1 MLFLTLTVL
10 TDARPTA
17 ASDNIRGGIRIY
29 FTEQDMTDAHQ
40 KRLNQ
45 ITSTE
50 NDNTLTEDHNQSGS
64 KLQELLLTT
73 NNDKQINSRH
83 ELYQNPTTLQ
93 FKFKTESPSSLRTVA
108 SPLLVQ
114 NSVRNKLGM
123 RQRRAAGRKRGS
135 RNHRGQQQHGGH
147 QNIQIHG
154 ASWFK
159 KYQALYNTKRTTY
172 QPEEVTGPQI
182 VQPRRQTNNSKQNNK
197 QNLIQ
202 KQKQT
207 FAQNPMAN
215 IQNDDYYYN
224 YVYPLYQLHS
234 RDSNPVY
241 FQRDQNQL
249 ARVKPP
255 YINPEAQRG
264 NQLLFDPQRQPQQ
277 QLRGQQQQQSSPNY
291 ARNNLFTASQENR
304 PSQGY
309 ELHQKFTGTEAY
321 ANTKMFPESQGFSS
335 ETVQHPSNQGILLRY
350 MQSYPNLQGPTSQ
363 WLQRSPEKPD
373 SQRATGSRT
382 GQRSLLSNI
391 AYTRPA
397 VLGIFN
403 KLGNTNA
410 RSGQL
415 RDSILS
421 PSPAQDYALH
431 RIGLKDDAS
440 FMEASPNFDRNSW
453 TLNAVQSLI
462 PKAQAKDFIP
472 RPQQK
477 PLDKFVR
484 VEKSKI
490 PMVTK
495 PGNPKVSQNVP
506 QQDLVEL
513 SKKIAIPNAR
523 NRNLPQATQVKNVN
537 PNTAKPS
544 NGKNDMAIAKS
555 NKMMMQAGQNSAAIK
570 SNEPVVSNQR
580 WENMELVTN
589 EVRLE
594 KGQRNANL
602 VTNKPAISSRDQQNL
617 RAQESEA
624 VIQQENKNINP
635 TKNETAESKQV
646 DNNDRLDGG
655 EAVSQRDQSKMA
667 GNINNAL
674 VKHDTINGLNII
686 KNPVLATREK
696 KPTTEFNEDTNYER
710 SAIPRPNAKPSHED
724 NDIRLNFYK
733 EMKKPPTHFDE
744 NEAENDKRD
753 VIYRDINPSSEIDS
767 DDVTAEN
774 LAAIFNEL
782 DGEID
787 SVLREDVSKKDLI
800 SRPKDDVARTQDEI
814 EMTVYNDRNE
824 DRSESNV
831 NFVNVDSEKDSGVN
845 FEQKQELTPI
855 ENEENVTGVTK
866 TLPKEKFDLKR
877 LHFGLRNGNTFD

>member
-1 MLFLTLTVL
+1 M
-10 TDARPTA
+10 
-17 ASDNIRGGIRIY
+17 
-29 FTEQDMTDAHQ
+29 
-40 KRLNQ
+40 
-45 ITSTE
+45 
-50 NDNTLTEDHNQSGS
+50 
-64 KLQELLLTT
+64 LTT

-123 RQRRAAGRKRGS
+123 RERRAASRKRGS
-135 RNHRGQQQHGGH
+135 HNHHSQQQHGGH
-147 QNIQIHG
+147 QNIQIKG

-172 QPEEVTGPQI
+172 QPEEVIGPQI
-182 VQPRRQTNNSKQNNK
+182 VQPRRQISNSKQNNK
-197 QNLIQ
+197 QNLMQ
-202 KQKQT
+202 KQKKT

-249 ARVKPP
+249 AGVRPP
-255 YINPEAQRG
+255 YINPEAQRR
-264 NQLLFDPQRQPQQ
+264 NQLLFDPLRQPQQ
-277 QLRGQQQQQSSPNY
+277 QLREQQQQQSSSNY

-309 ELHQKFTGTEAY
+309 KLPQKFTGTEAF
-321 ANTKMFPESQGFSS
+321 ANTKMFPESQGFGS
-335 ETVQHPSNQGILLRY
+335 ETVQHQSNQGIVLKY
-350 MQSYPNLQGPTSQ
+350 MQSYPNFQGPTSQ

-373 SQRATGSRT
+373 SQKATGSRA
-382 GQRSLLSNI
+382 GQRSLLANMVN
-391 AYTRPA
+391 TRPA
-397 VLGIFN
+397 VPGIFN

-421 PSPAQDYALH
+421 PLPAQDYAIH

-440 FMEASPNFDRNSW
+440 FMEASPNFDRSSW

-472 RPQQK
+472 RPQRK

-484 VEKSKI
+484 IEKSKI

-506 QQDLVEL
+506 QHDLAEI
-513 SKKIAIPNAR
+513 SKKIAIPNA
-523 NRNLPQATQVKNVN
+523 NNGKLPQAARVKNVN
-537 PNTAKPS
+537 PNIAKPS
-544 NGKNDMAIAKS
+544 NGKNDIAIDN
-555 NKMMMQAGQNSAAIK
+555 NKTMMQGGQTSAAIK
-570 SNEPVVSNQR
+570 SNKPVVSNQR
-580 WENMELVTN
+580 WENIELVTN
-589 EVRLE
+589 KARLE
-594 KGQRNANL
+594 KGPQNTNL
-602 VTNKPAISSRDQQNL
+602 VTNKPVISSRDQQTL
-617 RAQESEA
+617 MAQESEA
-624 VIQQENKNINP
+624 ITQQGNKNINP
-635 TKNETAESKQV
+635 TKNVTVESKQL
-646 DNNDRLDGG
+646 DTNEGLDGDR
-655 EAVSQRDQSKMA
+655 AVSQRDQSKMA
-667 GNINNAL
+667 GNNNNAL
-674 VKHDTINGLNII
+674 EKHDTLNGLNII
-686 KNPVLATREK
+686 KNPLLATRER
-696 KPTTEFNEDTNYER
+696 KPTTVFNENTNYER
-710 SAIPRPNAKPSHED
+710 SAIARPNTKPSHED

-800 SRPKDDVARTQDEI
+800 SRPEDDVARTQDEI
-814 EMTVYNDRNE
+814 EMTVYNDRN
-824 DRSESNV
+824 DDHSDSNV